1 MAKVVVMPKLGLSMS
16 EGTVSKWL
24 KKVGDEIKSGEP
36 FFEVE
41 TDKLTNTI
49 EANTDGVVRHFF
61 VEEGTTVPVLDKVA
75 IIAAADEDISA
86 LLGGAP
92 AAAAA
97 PEAPAAAAPAASAAP
112 VRAPGERVVA
122 APAAK
127 KLAKELG
134 IDLALVPGTGPNGR
148 ITLDDVKNWKPAP
161 AAPAAPAAEEAPKTK
176 ASPLAAAVAKDL
188 GIDLDKIGAKDRVL
202 AEDILRYLESTREK
216 APEEAPREEVVPM
229 NGMRKAIAKNMLNS
243 HMTSPTVTA
252 NLSVDMSAMKAY
264 REQLKAKEIKVSY
277 TDLLVK
283 FIAKALT
290 EFPLLNCSVEDNKIV
305 YKHYVNMGVAVALDN
320 GLVVPNVPDAD
331 KKRLTEIS
339 KEIKELAKL
348 AREGGLPMEKLRGG
362 TFTIT
367 NLGMYGIESFT
378 PIINQ
383 PEVAILG
390 VTTMEDRAV
399 VRGGEIVIRPMM
411 TLSLTFDHRVVDG
424 SVAAEFLQRV
434 KALLENPAL
443 MLA

>member
-1 MAKVVVMPKLGLSMS
+1 MAKVVVMPKLGLTMT

-75 IIAAADEDISA
+75 IIAAADEDISS

-97 PEAPAAAAPAASAAP
+97 PEAPAAAPAASAAP

-148 ITLDDVKNWKPAP
+148 ITLDDVKNYKPAP
-161 AAPAAPAAEEAPKTK
+161 AAPVVEEAPKTK

-188 GIDLDKIGAKDRVL
+188 GIDLEKIGTKDRVL
-202 AEDILRYLESTREK
+202 AEDILHYLESTREK

-229 NGMRKAIAKNMLNS
+229 NGMRKAIARNMLNS

-252 NLSVDMSAMKAY
+252 NLSVDMSAMKGY

-331 KKRLTEIS
+331 KKSLTEIS